1 MAGSILD
8 VEIIKFNHVWK
19 LQEQS
24 QQNHEGKISLY
35 SLAFGL
41 CLLFIGELS
50 NGSDDNPYK
59 ITNTHGSV
67 ARGHLYLLHLDGN
80 LTIRTMEQQLIPC
93 TN

>member
-1 MAGSILD
+1 MASCILD
-8 VEIIKFNHVWK
+8 VEVIKFNHVWK
-19 LQEQS
+19 LHEHS
-24 QQNHEGKISLY
+24 QQNHEGTISLY

-50 NGSDDNPYK
+50 NGSGDNPYN

-67 ARGHLYLLHLDGN
+67 ARGRLYLLRLDDY